1 MTPDNPVLALV
12 AQLREY
18 ADKGYD
24 EQLDCAT
31 AAAQLVYSKAA
42 VVLVQQAARIQQLEA
57 AIRWAL
63 GEEGDFSEEPPPLA
77 GKYRQRFWWRT
88 ELRRRAA
95 LSPRQEPTP

>member
-1 MTPDNPVLALV
+1 MTPDDPVPALV
-12 AQLREY
+12 QRLREL
-18 ADKGYD
+18 AEAWKQATDLLE
-24 EQLDCAT
+24 EQ
-31 AAAQLVYSKAA
+31 A
-42 VVLVQQAARIQQLEA
+42 VRIQQLEA